1 MVSQGLV
8 KEVGLQRVATE
19 EIADKRRMFDLFTS
33 IENHAKKEKNGAI
46 LQDAED
52 AFALWT
58 QMLAGENDG
67 FDECEQNL
75 EGLQV
80 DCNGWLEELLS
91 ILENIDQDLRAE
103 VKEDTLKESVCI
115 STKSAKLVPDME
127 LAALIDFCESV
138 GSELK
143 QNLSSN
149 IVAAHNKVD
158 HRSKRSKTTVSSEA
172 NVVKPSASMRCT
184 SSLRETIDAS

>member
-1 MVSQGLV
+1 VVSQGLV
-8 KEVGLQRVATE
+8 KEVVLQRVSTE

-33 IENHAKKEKNGAI
+33 IENHAKKEKNEAI

-58 QMLAGENDG
+58 QMLEGEKDR

-75 EGLQV
+75 EDVQV

-103 VKEDTLKESVCI
+103 VKEGTLKESVCI

-138 GSELK
+138 GAELK

-149 IVAAHNKVD
+149 IVAAHNKLD

-184 SSLRETIDAS
+184 SSLIET